1 MLQPK
6 RSKYRKAFRGKNR
19 GVATR
24 GNTIAFGV
32 FGLQA
37 TEHGQFSA
45 RQIEAARKVLAHTTK
60 RVGSIYIRIFPDH
73 PLTVKP
79 LGVKMGSGK
88 GDIKEYVCKIQPEK
102 MLFELGGV
110 TEALAREAFRK
121 AGHKIPMKTRFVAK
135 KLTAAEA
142 QAEVIAQAEAIE
154 AAKALEAEEA
164 AEETAVEEVKE
175 TQEGEQA

>member
-19 GVATR
+19 GTATR
-24 GNTIAFGV
+24 GNTIAFGE

-37 TEHGQFSA
+37 IEHGQFSA

-60 RVGSIYIRIFPDH
+60 RLGSIYIRIFPDH
-73 PLTVKP
+73 PVTVKP

-88 GDIKEYVCKIQPEK
+88 GDIKEYVSKIQPEK

-110 TEALAREAFRK
+110 PEKLAREAFRK
-121 AGHKIPMKTRFVAK
+121 AGHKIPMRTRFIVK
-135 KLTAAEA
+135 KLTAEEAIAA
-142 QAEVIAQAEAIE
+142 QAAQLE
-154 AAKALEAEEA
+154 AAEELKALEAKEA
-164 AEETAVEEVKE
+164 AEQVEEVKE
-175 TQEGEQA
+175 NQEGEQA

>member
-19 GVATR
+19 GTATR
-24 GNTIAFGV
+24 GNTIAFGQ

-37 TEHGQFSA
+37 MEHGQFSA

-60 RVGSIYIRIFPDH
+60 RLGSIYIRVFPDH
-73 PLTVKP
+73 PVTVKP

-88 GDIKEYVCKIQPEK
+88 GDIKEYVSKIQPEK
-102 MLFELGGV
+102 MLFEIGGV
-110 TEALAREAFRK
+110 PEKLAREAFRK

-135 KLTAAEA
+135 KLTAEEA
-142 QAEVIAQAEAIE
+142 QAAVIAQAEAVE
-154 AAKALEAEEA
+154 ELKALEAQEA
-164 AEETAVEEVKE
+164 AAESDEVKE
-175 TQEGEQA
+175 NQEGEQA

>member
-1 MLQPK
+1 MQPK

-19 GVATR
+19 GTATR
-24 GNTIAFGV
+24 GNTIAFGE

-60 RVGSIYIRIFPDH
+60 RLGSIYIRIFPDH
-73 PLTVKP
+73 PVTVKP

-110 TEALAREAFRK
+110 PEKLAREAFRK
-121 AGHKIPMKTRFVAK
+121 AGHKIPMQTRFVIK
-135 KLTAAEA
+135 KLTAQEAEA
-142 QAEVIAQAEAIE
+142 AVVAQAEAVE
-154 AAKALEAEEA
+154 ELKALEAQE
-164 AEETAVEEVKE
+164 AVEGKE
-175 TQEGEQA
+175 NQEGEQA